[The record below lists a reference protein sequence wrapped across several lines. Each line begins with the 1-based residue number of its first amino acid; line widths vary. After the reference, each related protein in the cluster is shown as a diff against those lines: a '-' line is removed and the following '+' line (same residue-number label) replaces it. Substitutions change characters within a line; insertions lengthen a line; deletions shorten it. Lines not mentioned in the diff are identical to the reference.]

1 MGEPSLGGMSRKGLQ
16 RRDQNGE
23 SRTPQGHVMLFDMEA
38 LPPLSLVSL
47 PDAHP
52 VSLMF
57 QILFFL
63 YE

>member
-1 MGEPSLGGMSRKGLQ
+1 
-16 RRDQNGE
+16 
-23 SRTPQGHVMLFDMEA
+23 MLFDTEA
-38 LPPLSLVSL
+38 LPLFPLVSL